1 MVRHSDLVRN
11 AVVHDVA
18 MSGAAALLA
27 DLTTL
32 DEAAIV
38 ERCQFLF
45 AHMMNDDLAAWE
57 ALGDEYHARLAKD
70 YVTWVRRYLA
80 PAPPSPHS
88 PEDLAGKPITWT
100 IGGLTPAVTFLDNV
114 VLAVRSG
121 CPISALMC
129 KHCPQVSAPEMLA
142 ADIRESA
149 LTHEGLGAGELR

>member
-1 MVRHSDLVRN
+1 MP
-11 AVVHDVA
+11 
-18 MSGAAALLA
+18 GAAALLA

-32 DEAAIV
+32 DDAAIV
-38 ERCQFLF
+38 ERCQILF

-57 ALGDEYHARLAKD
+57 ALGDEYHARLAKN

-100 IGGLTPAVTFLDNV
+100 IGGLTPAVTLLDNI
-114 VLAVRSG
+114 VLAVKSG

-129 KHCPQVSAPEMLA
+129 KHFPQVSAPEMLA
-142 ADIRESA
+142 AHIRESA
-149 LTHEGLGAGELR
+149 LAHEELRAGESR